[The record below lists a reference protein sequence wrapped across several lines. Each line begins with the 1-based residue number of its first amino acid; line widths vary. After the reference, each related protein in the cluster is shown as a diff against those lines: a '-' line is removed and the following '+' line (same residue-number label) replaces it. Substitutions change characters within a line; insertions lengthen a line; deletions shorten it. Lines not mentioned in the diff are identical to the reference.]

1 MNYLRAVLSGVIL
14 WIFVALSFFILE
26 HTPIVKDSLNIQ
38 TALIC
43 ILIVFYSIFGASFYY
58 QNGISTSGIP
68 IGIIMSLTAILL
80 DILIFVPFVEIPK
93 GHTYQD
99 FFSNPLLW
107 LLAVLNVLTVYFYWK
122 KRFES
127 K

>member
-1 MNYLRAVLSGVIL
+1 MNYRRALLSGVIL
-14 WIFVALSFFILE
+14 WICVALTFFILE

-43 ILIVFYSIFGASFYY
+43 ILIVFYSFFGASFYY
-58 QNGISTSGIP
+58 KKVISTSGLQ
-68 IGIIMSLTAILL
+68 IGFIMSLTAILL

-93 GHTYQD
+93 GHSYQD

-107 LLAVLNVLTVYFYWK
+107 ILAVLNILTVYFYWK
-122 KRFES
+122 KRFQS

>member
-14 WIFVALSFFILE
+14 WICVALTFFILE
-26 HTPIVKDSLNIQ
+26 HTPIAKDSLNIQ

-43 ILIVFYSIFGASFYY
+43 ILIVFYASFGASFYY
-58 QNGISTSGIP
+58 KKGTSTSGIP

-93 GHTYQD
+93 GHTYHD

-107 LLAVLNVLTVYFYWK
+107 ILTVLNVLTVYFYWK
-122 KRFES
+122 KRFQS

>member
-1 MNYLRAVLSGVIL
+1 MNYGRAVLSGIIL
-14 WIFVALSFFILE
+14 WSCIALTFFILE
-26 HTPIVKDSLNIQ
+26 HIPIVKDSLNIQ

-43 ILIVFYSIFGASFYY
+43 ILIVFYAIFGASFYY
-58 QNGISTSGIP
+58 KKGISTSGIP
-68 IGIIMSLTAILL
+68 IGFIMSLTAILL
-80 DILIFVPFVEIPK
+80 DVLIFVPFVEIPK
-93 GHTYQD
+93 GHSYQD

-107 LLAVLNVLTVYFYWK
+107 ILAVLNVVTVYFYWK